1 MNNKTVINYPL
12 ITKDSKGN
20 IVYRKDSY
28 GFEYWYEYDENN
40 NLFHSKDSNGLECWY
55 EYDENN
61 NIFHSK
67 DSNGYEYWYDSKGNN
82 IPNPNIVTEV
92 TLEDIAKKFGVDVKN
107 LKIKK

>member
-1 MNNKTVINYPL
+1 MKNKTVINYPL

-20 IVYRKDSY
+20 LVHYKY
-28 GFEYWYEYDENN
+28 
-40 NLFHSKDSNGLECWY
+40 SNGTECWY

-61 NIFHSK
+61 NLIHAKNTS
-67 DSNGYEYWYDSKGNN
+67 GYECWYDSKGNE

-92 TLEDIAKKFGVDVKN
+92 TLEDIAKKFGVDAKS